1 MSFLQTPYVPENC
14 RHVFHQYTIRISSSE
29 RKKFIEYLSDSGI
42 ESGIYYNTVLYKQS
56 FCRRFGYKDGLCR
69 EAEKA
74 TDEVLYSKLEFVVD
88 VDEKRAKKVAKVNK
102 TDHLT
107 DFGGLLGKIDAAVI
121 AVPTGYHYLVAKPLL
136 QNGIHCLV
144 EKPFTLSVE
153 EAEEL
158 IETAKTGNL
167 VLQG

>member
-1 MSFLQTPYVPENC
+1 M
-14 RHVFHQYTIRISSSE
+14 
-29 RKKFIEYLSDSGI
+29 
-42 ESGIYYNTVLYKQS
+42 
-56 FCRRFGYKDGLCR
+56 CR

-88 VDEKRAKKVAKVNK
+88 VDEKRTKKVAKVNK